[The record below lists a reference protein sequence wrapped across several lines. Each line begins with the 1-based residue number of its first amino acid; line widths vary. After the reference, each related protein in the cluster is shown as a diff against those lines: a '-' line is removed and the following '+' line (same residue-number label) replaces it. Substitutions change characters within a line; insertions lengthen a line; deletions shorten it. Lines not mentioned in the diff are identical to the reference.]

1 MKIFPTYSEVVRVV
15 FGQVLSNQL
24 FEKIDT
30 PLQLRA
36 HAEFVSVINTLIPS
50 SGKIEFE
57 LNQYDAFCQVEIKD
71 TSGTIFFIRVE
82 ADIES
87 LEMTSYVV

>member
-30 PLQLRA
+30 SLQLRA
-36 HAEFVSVINTLIPS
+36 HAEFVSVINTLIPN